1 MTKRAAIKQADLR
14 RMAAI
19 AKQEGVKIEAVIDG
33 AIYRVSP
40 DIPVANS
47 NEAIGKRATVRL

>member
-19 AKQEGVKIEAVIDG
+19 AKRERVKVEVEIGDRT
-33 AIYRVSP
+33 YRVCP
-40 DIPVANS
+40 DDDSNS
-47 NEAIGKRATVRL
+47 NNQTVQPAIIRL

>member
-40 DIPVANS
+40 DIPAANS
-47 NEAIGKRATVRL
+47 NEAIGKKATVRL